1 MKLREK
7 IIEIIA
13 KLFKVE
19 ESSIN
24 DQTSFVDD
32 LGADSL
38 DTVELVMAFEEEFGS
53 EISDSEAEK
62 ILTVGDAIKFIQ
74 SHVTVITALNIPQT
88 EDPSLLAQSLLQIKK
103 EIERLKDKFIKQKEQ
118 LFSIVRTSKK
128 KEVIKLEDGYVEVYV
143 DKEGNP
149 TRTYYSLDVEKLK
162 KLPKEDFDKIRKRNL
177 WFTREVYRIHKKNY
191 EALDERD
198 PDKIKLSNIVRKSQK
213 SSSSVYV
220 FPKIKKISNIIRLS
234 EIREKRKKLE
244 PQIDQAS
251 FEMKENE
258 KAENFEAAAQEVFHT
273 LPVSRDEVIDEEGDS
288 FEPFSIGWI
297 HEISVNDYFELI
309 GEIWEEVK
317 KKQLET
323 AESYYKLI
331 MDRVPDDC
339 YLNPESYLDSIY

>member
-24 DQTSFVDD
+24 DQTSFVAD
-32 LGADSL
+32 LKTDEL
-38 DTVELVMAFEEEFGS
+38 DIVELDMCLEEEFGV
-53 EISDSEAEK
+53 EIDLEGKKVS
-62 ILTVGDAIKFIQ
+62 TVGEAIKFIQ
-74 SHVTVITALNIPQT
+74 SRVTEITVLNIPQT

-220 FPKIKKISNIIRLS
+220 FPKIKKN
-234 EIREKRKKLE
+234 K
-244 PQIDQAS
+244 
-251 FEMKENE
+251 
-258 KAENFEAAAQEVFHT
+258 
-273 LPVSRDEVIDEEGDS
+273 
-288 FEPFSIGWI
+288 
-297 HEISVNDYFELI
+297 
-309 GEIWEEVK
+309 
-317 KKQLET
+317 
-323 AESYYKLI
+323 
-331 MDRVPDDC
+331 
-339 YLNPESYLDSIY
+339 